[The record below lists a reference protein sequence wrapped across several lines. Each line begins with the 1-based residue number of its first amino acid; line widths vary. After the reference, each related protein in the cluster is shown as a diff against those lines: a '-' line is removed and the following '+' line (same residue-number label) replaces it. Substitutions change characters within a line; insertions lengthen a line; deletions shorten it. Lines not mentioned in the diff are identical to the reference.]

1 MFRDTKKA
9 LERLE
14 AELLAAER
22 QDAADAEADALLERF
37 LREEDDDGI
46 LFDDE
51 DYEDYPE
58 PVYHNYSNNYGRNIP
73 SYNTDQSDEDMEE
86 YSDDVYEGTDS
97 LKGLMITA
105 LLLLCGICG
114 MLCFWYFRYLW

>member
-22 QDAADAEADALLERF
+22 QDTADAEADALLERF
-37 LREEDDDGI
+37 LREEDEDEI
-46 LFDDE
+46 LFDDD
-51 DYEDYPE
+51 DYEDYRQ
-58 PVYHNYSNNYGRNIP
+58 PVYHNYSNNYGRDIP
-73 SYNTDQSDEDMEE
+73 SYNTDASDDDLDE
-86 YSDDVYEGTDS
+86 YSEDVCEGTGS

-105 LLLLCGICG
+105 LFLLGAIGG
-114 MLCFWYFRYLW
+114 MLLFWYFRYLW